1 MVGRRVQERRRKEKK
16 TKRGADGGEN
26 DRKTRIGTKKEK
38 KQTVWFYVTSS
49 SGRRFSLT
57 LPKLS

>member
-38 KQTVWFYVTSS
+38 NKPF
-49 SGRRFSLT
+49 GFM
-57 LPKLS
+57 